1 MPAKVQKASKETR
14 RLQELFYL
22 NAEEIKLHSSNL
34 SSAAN
39 IILQSLGL
47 SDPWQ
52 NLTDLELIEK
62 FENHAESLLSDCA
75 FTESFKD
82 CTCLNEIRDFCTD
95 KNWWK
100 RRRLTQSRVP
110 HRRRGRRPKS
120 QEDLSESTTLEP
132 SRIDL
137 SQDAT
142 PMETPGPRYPKTAK
156 KGTSILRPTFSASHT
171 PGTPTPQ
178 IEDESNDLVES
189 DRDTTDDEL
198 ELLQLPAD
206 LSLGTKNEKNTTR
219 KRKVEG
225 TVENVW
231 KKPRNQIP
239 QSFQFGCGR
248 PPLTTVPVL
257 LSHIHI

>member
-22 NAEEIKLHSSNL
+22 NAEEIKQHSSNL

-39 IILQSLGL
+39 IILESLDL

-62 FENHAESLLSDCA
+62 FENHAESLLSDST

-82 CTCLNEIRDFCTD
+82 CSCLNELRDFCTD

-100 RRRLTQSRVP
+100 RRRLTQIRVP
-110 HRRRGRRPKS
+110 QRRRGRPPKS
-120 QEDLSESTTLEP
+120 HGDSSEPKPLET
-132 SRIDL
+132 SRINL
-137 SQDAT
+137 SQDAM

-156 KGTSILRPTFSASHT
+156 KGTSILRPRFSASHS
-171 PGTPTPQ
+171 PSTPTPQ
-178 IEDESNDLVES
+178 IEDESDDLVEL
-189 DRDTTDDEL
+189 DKDTTDDEL

-206 LSLGTKNEKNTTR
+206 VSLGIKNEKNTTR
-219 KRKVEG
+219 KRKVEV
-225 TVENVW
+225 TVENLR